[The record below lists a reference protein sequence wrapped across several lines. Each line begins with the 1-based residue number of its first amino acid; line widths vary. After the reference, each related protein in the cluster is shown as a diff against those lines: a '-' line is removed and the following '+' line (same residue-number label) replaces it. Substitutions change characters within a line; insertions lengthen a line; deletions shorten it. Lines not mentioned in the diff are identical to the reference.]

1 MEGKQLMIMLSS
13 AKRQDEK
20 KEPDQLNEPS
30 VERRS
35 RELEVEVHRVTGTE
49 KFQAVQNESNFSA
62 RSVSPGVKG
71 VKDAET

>member
-1 MEGKQLMIMLSS
+1 MRRIIEEVKDLGEAESHPKLEGKQLMIMLSS

-49 KFQAVQNESNFSA
+49 KISGGS
-62 RSVSPGVKG
+62 K
-71 VKDAET
+71 